1 MGCVRLGP
9 AAATASDAKWP
20 PVLAFGETGATD
32 GAEREGKLA
41 ISRPKRHIWRMFIQT
56 EATPNP
62 GVLKFLPGREV
73 LAEGSR
79 DFRDMDEAQVSPL
92 AADLFDIEGV
102 TRVFFGADFVTVGK
116 DAHHDW
122 PHLKAPVLAAI
133 MDHFTSGR
141 PLFVESAA
149 EAGGH
154 DDTAYE
160 GETAQVVAEIKDL
173 LDTRIRPAVAQDGG
187 DILFNRFD
195 ADTGVVW
202 LHMRGACSGCPSS
215 SATLKAGVENM
226 LKHYVP
232 EVTRVEQT
240 L

>member
-1 MGCVRLGP
+1 
-9 AAATASDAKWP
+9 
-20 PVLAFGETGATD
+20 
-32 GAEREGKLA
+32 
-41 ISRPKRHIWRMFIQT
+41 MFIQT

-62 GVLKFLPGREV
+62 EVLKFLPGRE
-73 LAEGSR
+73 LMADGSR
-79 DFRDMDEAQVSPL
+79 DFRSADEAEASPL
-92 AADLFDIEGV
+92 ATDLFAVEGV
-102 TRVFFGADFVTVGK
+102 NRVFFGSDFVTVGK
-116 DAHHDW
+116 AADADW
-122 PHLKAPVLAAI
+122 PHLKAPILAAI
-133 MDHFTSGR
+133 MDHFTAGR
-141 PLFVESAA
+141 PLFSAS
-149 EAGGH
+149 EGDDAGGH
-154 DDTAYE
+154 DDQVYE

-187 DILFNRFD
+187 DILFNRFEP
-195 ADTGVVW
+195 DTGVVW